1 MVITLPRLQCQ
12 PKGTQQLRVRMLVIT
27 LPTFTA
33 PTQLYKSRLRQNREE
48 VNQNP
53 GYSESRLQIR
63 APRFDAR
70 ASAAPWSADA
80 ARRDGRRESRR
91 RRNPDCK
98 SGLRAAAAGRGRAQ
112 SESRLQIQNPG
123 CKSGLRAAGC
133 EPRESPVRIQAANP
147 GCGLREGRGG
157 RVQSESRLQ
166 IRAAGCGLRRPAAC

>member
-1 MVITLPRLQCQ
+1 MLVITLPRLQCQ

-63 APRFDAR
+63 AAGCGCGP
-70 ASAAPWSADA
+70 
-80 ARRDGRRESRR
+80 RESPVRIQAA
-91 RRNPDCK
+91 NP
-98 SGLRAAAAGRGRAQ
+98 
-112 SESRLQIQNPG
+112 ESRLQIRAAGCGLRAEGEPSQNPG

-133 EPRESPVRIQAANP
+133 GVLQPAETA
-147 GCGLREGRGG
+147 
-157 RVQSESRLQ
+157 SEV
-166 IRAAGCGLRRPAAC
+166 